1 MNIKAIARGVCAVSW
16 STILLLGLVCIS
28 SHQSAAASREEALD
42 KAIPAAMARASIP
55 GTIVGVWQDGREPY
69 VRAFGVRDTATG
81 EPMTTDLYMRI
92 GSTTKTFTVTAI
104 LMLADQGKLSLDDRV
119 DRYVKS
125 VPGGDQITL
134 RQLAA
139 MRSGLYDYSEDTK
152 TQMTENPGRQWTPRE
167 LLEIVFRHPLVF
179 PPGSKFDYNNSNT
192 ILLGQVVEN
201 VSGEP
206 IGSFIEKN
214 ILRPEGL
221 THTLYPVGA
230 EFPTPHAHGY
240 FKMPDGKVVDATD
253 WNPSWGGAAGQMI
266 STLDDMRVWA
276 RDLATGK
283 LISPAMKHEREKFL
297 PAPEEGDGVLYGLAL
312 ENDNGWIGHNGNIM
326 SYMTFPYYLPD
337 ERMTM
342 VVMTNSG
349 ADVPATWMMMQDI
362 ARIISPNNPWPGLPK
377 Q

>member
-28 SHQSAAASREEALD
+28 SHQSAGASREEALD

-312 ENDNGWIGHNGNIM
+312 ENDNGWIGHNGNVM